1 VKKSIMSSLKQPP
14 NTPDEI
20 FIHIKPTK
28 EFEVLYFEIH
38 QKIQQLGHDG
48 VVRFLYNLLDDA
60 EQDYYN
66 EELLK
71 ITKKIVDTCLED
83 QLREYKLSLK

>member
-1 VKKSIMSSLKQPP
+1 MFKTPPQPP
-14 NTPDEI
+14 NTPDVI
-20 FIHIKPTK
+20 YFYPKPTK
-28 EFEVLYFEIH
+28 EFEHLYFEIH

-66 EELLK
+66 TELLK
-71 ITKKIVDTCLED
+71 ITKKIVDTCIED

>member
-1 VKKSIMSSLKQPP
+1 MSALKQPP
-14 NTPDEI
+14 NTPDE
-20 FIHIKPTK
+20 FLYYPKPTK
-28 EFEVLYFEIH
+28 EFELLYFEIH
-38 QKIQQLGHDG
+38 HKIQQLGHDG

-83 QLREYKLSLK
+83 QLREYNLSLK

>member
-1 VKKSIMSSLKQPP
+1 MSALKQPP
-14 NTPDEI
+14 NTPDE
-20 FIHIKPTK
+20 FLYYPKPTK
-28 EFEVLYFEIH
+28 EFERLYFEIH
-38 QKIQQLGHDG
+38 QKIQQLYHDG
-48 VVRFLYNLLDDA
+48 VMRFLYRLLDDA

-83 QLREYKLSLK
+83 QLREYNLSLK